1 LEREVKLKARDWIPN
16 QHGAWA
22 MLITPLALLG
32 FQFNWSINLVL
43 LMFGWL
49 FAYAS
54 SFFIGQTLK
63 GWRNPDR
70 RGRYISQIVLY
81 SAIAI
86 LLVIPAVLVK
96 PNLFWFAP
104 IALVGFWLNLFFIK
118 RRDER
123 NWFNDIA
130 GIFVSFALAV
140 LYLNPSSIASA
151 EFLIW
156 PLLYFL
162 GTVFYVKTM
171 LRERGEQLWFG
182 LSVTYHATITLLA
195 AWFAP
200 LVLFG
205 YLIALVRAVVLPSR
219 ALKPVAIGL
228 IEIGLTIAIS
238 FLALLC

>member
-1 LEREVKLKARDWIPN
+1 
-16 QHGAWA
+16 

-32 FQFNWSINLVL
+32 FQLNWSIDLVL
-43 LMFGWL
+43 LIFGWL

-54 SFFIGQTLK
+54 SFFIGQTIK

-70 RGRYISQIVLY
+70 RSRYISQIVLY
-81 SAIAI
+81 SVIAI
-86 LLVIPAVLVK
+86 LLVGPALWVNS
-96 PNLFWFAP
+96 NLLWFAP
-104 IALVGFWLNLFFIK
+104 IALAGFWVNLFFIK

-123 NWFNDIA
+123 NWINDIS
-130 GIFVSFALAV
+130 GISVSFALSV
-140 LYLNPSSIASA
+140 FYLNPSSIASA

-156 PLLYFL
+156 PFLYFL

-171 LRERGEQLWFG
+171 LRERGEQFWFG
-182 LSVTYHATITLLA
+182 LSVTYHTTITLLA
-195 AWFAP
+195 VWFAP

-205 YLIALVRAVVLPSR
+205 YLFALVRAVVLPSR
-219 ALKPVAIGL
+219 VLRPVAIGL